1 LPPSGVAD
9 PGKTGAEA
17 ALFTHDGYNFEVYLL
32 NGVVG
37 CESISKADNSLLSDE
52 DKEKIVKMESAGGN
66 WAKPVSAHGQI
77 IWMRS
82 DGGAIFSYIS
92 DTPLILVMSQ
102 SYIQLTSKIKKAS
115 ASFPSEVEVR
125 KFIVPGMKEEDV
137 IQKFGVPGI
146 RSPQDKDGEL
156 LIYCPLPSREEAK
169 FAYAGFEVVVKNG
182 KVTDLEIIHGNHTI
196 AK

>member
-1 LPPSGVAD
+1 MRIALSLIFSVLMANTIPCRANLGDTIDECIARYGQRLPPSGVAD

-102 SYIQLTSKIKKAS
+102 SYIQLTSKIKKA
-115 ASFPSEVEVR
+115 
-125 KFIVPGMKEEDV
+125 
-137 IQKFGVPGI
+137 
-146 RSPQDKDGEL
+146 
-156 LIYCPLPSREEAK
+156 
-169 FAYAGFEVVVKNG
+169 
-182 KVTDLEIIHGNHTI
+182 
-196 AK
+196 